1 MILLS
6 FLLLLQSSD
15 AETYDTLLRCAAF
28 HGIESERLARDEGAA
43 AGDAQK
49 AIAEDFVSTAR
60 ALLSDDNEANALET
74 DLRQRKA
81 DYLDRLASGELRAT
95 AEQWTALELAC
106 KELHPM
112 LRAIRSSGEGR

>member
-1 MILLS
+1 MILFS
-6 FLLLLQSSD
+6 FLLLLQSHD

-28 HGIESERLARDEGAA
+28 HGIEGERLARDEGAA

-49 AIAEDFVSTAR
+49 AIAEDFASAAR
-60 ALLSDDNEANALET
+60 ALLSADNEVGALET
-74 DLRQRKA
+74 DLASRKA
-81 DYLDRLASGELRAT
+81 DYLDRLASGDLRQT

-112 LRAIRSSGEGR
+112 LRAIRSSGESR